1 MKMRWPAFLKAFGQ
15 SVVDW
20 YDAWLDMTVIGIV
33 WLLAQL
39 TIVLGPPA
47 TFGVYYV
54 AYHMIRNGESLGVK
68 GMIVGARKYFLKGLA
83 WGAINWL
90 VAVITVTNFWF
101 YSNLESEVGI
111 VVRFVVLVLAG
122 LWLMTQFYT
131 VPFFMAQEQER
142 VLLAIKNAFF
152 LAMATLPY
160 TLGLMIFVILDIGL
174 SSVLILPAF
183 LGLPMLIPVMA
194 TRTLFDRLGA
204 LGLVKKDPDPRE
216 V

>member
-1 MKMRWPAFLKAFGQ
+1 
-15 SVVDW
+15 
-20 YDAWLDMTVIGIV
+20 
-33 WLLAQL
+33 
-39 TIVLGPPA
+39 
-47 TFGVYYV
+47 
-54 AYHMIRNGESLGVK
+54 
-68 GMIVGARKYFLKGLA
+68 
-83 WGAINWL
+83 